1 MGKIMTVDNRLEREK
16 EFHDDRFTE
25 ETRIKSQKFYSIT
38 KDSKKLY
45 RQLIFDNLKG
55 QTILEIGC
63 ATGEVSKEILKFDVK
78 KFVGIDI
85 SDVAIQKSLELNKS
99 RLDNAQFLVMDGADL
114 EFDDSTFDK
123 IVGQGVLHH
132 LDFEKA
138 IINLARVLKLDG
150 KAIFFEPLG
159 HNPLINLY
167 RKMTPNL
174 RSYDEKPLT
183 TKELNFISKNFS
195 EVNIHYYYIFTLVA
209 VLFRN
214 TKIFNILKAITMFID
229 SMLFRI
235 KFLRKYA
242 WIIVLELSK
251 PNRNKLL

>member
-1 MGKIMTVDNRLEREK
+1 MSINNRLEREK

-38 KDSKKLY
+38 KDSKELY
-45 RQLIFDNLKG
+45 RKLIFNNLKG

-63 ATGEVSKEILKFDVK
+63 ATGEFSQNILELDVK
-78 KFVGIDI
+78 ELIGIDI
-85 SDVAIQKSLELNKS
+85 SDVAIQKSIELNTS
-99 RLDNAQFLVMDGADL
+99 RLENAQFLVMDGADL
-114 EFDDSTFDK
+114 KFEDSTFDK
-123 IVGQGVLHH
+123 IIGQGVLHH

-138 IINLARVLKLDG
+138 IINLARVLKEDG

-167 RKMTPNL
+167 RKRTPNL

-183 TKELNFISKNFS
+183 TKELEFISKNFNS
-195 EVNIHYYYIFTLVA
+195 VNISYYYIFTLVA

-214 TKIFNILKAITMFID
+214 TIFFKVLKSVTMFID
-229 SMLFRI
+229 SMLFKI

-251 PNRNKLL
+251 PNENK